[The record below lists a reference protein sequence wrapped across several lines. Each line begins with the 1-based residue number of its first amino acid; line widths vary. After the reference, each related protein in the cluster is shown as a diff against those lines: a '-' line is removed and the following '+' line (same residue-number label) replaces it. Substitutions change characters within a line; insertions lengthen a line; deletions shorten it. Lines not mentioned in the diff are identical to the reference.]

1 MTYGPPPGPPPGPPG
16 EGYGPPQGG
25 QPGEYPP
32 PPPGYG
38 QQGQYAPPP
47 GEYAPQQGQYEQ
59 PPAGSYKAPRSGFNF
74 ASVNPLDWG
83 IMAAAALA
91 LIFSLFDFYTA
102 TAKGALKQ
110 ACDQGLVGTS
120 CSASESAWHG
130 FFGWFGVLLLLIA
143 GIATALT
150 VFRPHV
156 RMPASPRL
164 VALVAAALGLVLIVI
179 ALFVTPHKDVTGL
192 PPGTKLSDF
201 IDFGRGFSYWVVL
214 ILAVAATALA
224 YLRFAQT
231 GGNLAAV
238 FGSRGQAGGAGGYG
252 PAETYGSTQMYGQ
265 QQGYDQQQQGY
276 GQQQQGYGQQQG
288 YDQQQPYS
296 PPSYQ
301 QSGDHPPPPP
311 AYQPPPP
318 AYQPPPPAYQPPPPA
333 YQPPPPAYQPPP
345 PGYQPPPAESQPPPS
360 QPPAG
365 DQ

>member
-1 MTYGPPPGPPPGPPG
+1 MTYGPPPGPPPGQPG
-16 EGYGPPQGG
+16 DGYGPPQGG

-47 GEYAPQQGQYEQ
+47 GEYAPQQGEYAQ

-150 VFRPHV
+150 VFMPHL

-265 QQGYDQQQQGY
+265 QQEY
-276 GQQQQGYGQQQG
+276 GQR
-288 YDQQQPYS
+288 PYS
-296 PPSYQ
+296 PPNYQ
-301 QSGDHPPPPP
+301 QSGH
-311 AYQPPPP
+311 QPPPP

-333 YQPPPPAYQPPP
+333 YQPPP
-345 PGYQPPPAESQPPPS
+345 AESQPPPS